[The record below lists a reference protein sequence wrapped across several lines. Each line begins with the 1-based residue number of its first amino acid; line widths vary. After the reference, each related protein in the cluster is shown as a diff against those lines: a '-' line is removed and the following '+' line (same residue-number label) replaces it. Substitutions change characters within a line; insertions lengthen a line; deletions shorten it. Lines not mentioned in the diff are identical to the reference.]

1 MLLRRLS
8 RESSESQERID
19 AVSASGG
26 MPPLMDGLRMEWL
39 EVLCLRRLVVSL
51 SFSEKRVKAEK

>member
-8 RESSESQERID
+8 RESSESQDRID
-19 AVSASGG
+19 AVSASEGK
-26 MPPLMDGLRMEWL
+26 PLIDGLRMEWF
-39 EVLCLRRLVVSL
+39 EALCFRRLVVSL